1 MLESIIGDDSWNRMT
16 EAEKTAVV
24 VQGRAT
30 LRHLTEGLL
39 DGPEQLRNACRD
51 FLINTGTTLEG
62 LPTKSPPALRRTRQ
76 RKSASRSSSKTS
88 RPVKIRTR
96 RSRIRTSKQRFG
108 LPNGFV
114 PRLQRYGR
122 MILLE
127 DNVYRLPNGQE
138 FVPGHPTGTLGRI
151 EHLYA
156 LLTMEQHEKGRR
168 GSVYIRTDGRIFDY
182 SFDQAHPER
191 EIFETGYT
199 IQDLE
204 RTGRYT
210 SPSGKEKTIRSAK
223 GKAAPALRATAVKA

>member
-1 MLESIIGDDSWNRMT
+1 MSESIIGDDSWDRMT
-16 EAEKTAVV
+16 EVEKTAVV

-51 FLINTGTTLEG
+51 FLISTGTSLEG
-62 LPTKSPPALRRTRQ
+62 LPIESQPAIRRPRR
-76 RKSASRSSSKTS
+76 RKSTGRSSSKTS
-88 RPVKIRTR
+88 RAVKVKTR

-127 DNVYRLPNGQE
+127 GNVYRLPNGQE
-138 FVPGHPTGTLGRI
+138 FVPSHPTGTLGRI

-182 SFDQAHPER
+182 SFDQANPER

-199 IQDLE
+199 MQDLE

-210 SPSGKEKTIRSAK
+210 SPS
-223 GKAAPALRATAVKA
+223 ALEY

>member
-1 MLESIIGDDSWNRMT
+1 MSESIIGDDSWNRMT

-51 FLINTGTTLEG
+51 FLINTGTAFEG
-62 LPTKSPPALRRTRQ
+62 LPIKSQPSVRRPRE
-76 RKSASRSSSKTS
+76 RKSTGRSAVKSS
-88 RPVKIRTR
+88 RPVKIRAR
-96 RSRIRTSKQRFG
+96 RSRIKTPKLRFG
-108 LPNGFV
+108 LPSGFV

-127 DNVYRLPNGQE
+127 ENVYRLPNGQE
-138 FVPGHPTGTLGRI
+138 FVAGHPSGTLARI
-151 EHLYA
+151 GHLYA
-156 LLTMEQHEKGRR
+156 LLTMEQHEQGRR
-168 GSVYIRTDGRIFDY
+168 GSLYIRTDGRIFDY
-182 SFDQAHPER
+182 SLDHADPER

-210 SPSGKEKTIRSAK
+210 SPSGKKKKDST
-223 GKAAPALRATAVKA
+223 GKAETAPTPKANAVKG

>member
-1 MLESIIGDDSWNRMT
+1 MSESIIGDDSWNRMT

-51 FLINTGTTLEG
+51 FLVNTGTALEG
-62 LPTKSPPALRRTRQ
+62 LPIKSQPAVRRSRL
-76 RKSASRSSSKTS
+76 RKSTSRSSSKTS
-88 RPVKIRTR
+88 RPVKVRTR
-96 RSRIRTSKQRFG
+96 RSRIRTSTQKFG

-127 DNVYRLPNGQE
+127 GNVYRLPNGQE
-138 FVPGHPTGTLGRI
+138 FAPTHPTGTLGRI

-156 LLTMEQHEKGRR
+156 LLTMEQHENGRR

-182 SFDQAHPER
+182 SFDQANPER

-210 SPSGKEKTIRSAK
+210 SPSAKEKKIRPAK
-223 GKAAPALRATAVKA
+223 GKAAPTSQVNAVKA

>member
-1 MLESIIGDDSWNRMT
+1 MT

-30 LRHLTEGLL
+30 LRHLMEGLL
-39 DGPEQLRNACRD
+39 DGPEQLHNACRD
-51 FLINTGTTLEG
+51 FLISTGTALEG
-62 LPTKSPPALRRTRQ
+62 LPIKSQPAIQRPRR
-76 RKSASRSSSKTS
+76 RKSTGRSSSKTS
-88 RPVKIRTR
+88 KPVKVRTR

-127 DNVYRLPNGQE
+127 GNVYRLPNGQE
-138 FVPGHPTGTLGRI
+138 FVPSHPTGTLGRI

-156 LLTMEQHEKGRR
+156 LLTMEQHEEGRR

-191 EIFETGYT
+191 EIFETSYT

-210 SPSGKEKTIRSAK
+210 SPSGTKKKIPPAK
-223 GKAAPALRATAVKA
+223 GKAAPTPQVNAVKA

>member
-1 MLESIIGDDSWNRMT
+1 
-16 EAEKTAVV
+16 

-51 FLINTGTTLEG
+51 FLISTGTPLEG
-62 LPTKSPPALRRTRQ
+62 LPIKSQPAIRRPRR
-76 RKSASRSSSKTS
+76 RKSAGRSSSKTS
-88 RPVKIRTR
+88 RAVVRTR
-96 RSRIRTSKQRFG
+96 RLRIRTSKQRFG

-127 DNVYRLPNGQE
+127 GNVYRLPNGQE
-138 FVPGHPTGTLGRI
+138 FVPSHPTGTLGRI

-182 SFDQAHPER
+182 SFDQANPER

-210 SPSGKEKTIRSAK
+210 SPSVLEY
-223 GKAAPALRATAVKA
+223 

>member
-1 MLESIIGDDSWNRMT
+1 MSESIIGDDSWDRMT
-16 EAEKTAVV
+16 EVEKTAVV

-51 FLINTGTTLEG
+51 FLISTGTALEG
-62 LPTKSPPALRRTRQ
+62 LPIKSQPAIRRPRR
-76 RKSASRSSSKTS
+76 RKSTGRSSSKTS
-88 RPVKIRTR
+88 RAVKVKTR

-127 DNVYRLPNGQE
+127 GEVYRLPNGQE
-138 FVPGHPTGTLGRI
+138 FVPSHPTGTLGRI

-182 SFDQAHPER
+182 SFDQANPER

-199 IQDLE
+199 MQDLE

-210 SPSGKEKTIRSAK
+210 SPS
-223 GKAAPALRATAVKA
+223 ALEY

>member
-1 MLESIIGDDSWNRMT
+1 MSESIIGDDSWNRMT

-39 DGPEQLRNACRD
+39 DGPEQLRNACREV
-51 FLINTGTTLEG
+51 LISTGTALEG
-62 LPTKSPPALRRTRQ
+62 LPINGQPTVRRPRQ
-76 RKSASRSSSKTS
+76 RKSTRRSSSKTS
-88 RPVKIRTR
+88 RPVKVRTR
-96 RSRIRTSKQRFG
+96 RSRIRISKQRFG

-127 DNVYRLPNGQE
+127 GNVYRLPNGQE

-156 LLTMEQHEKGRR
+156 LLTMEQHEKGKR
-168 GSVYIRTDGRIFDY
+168 GSVYIRTDGKIFDY
-182 SFDQAHPER
+182 SFDQADPER
-191 EIFETGYT
+191 EIFETAYT

-210 SPSGKEKTIRSAK
+210 SASRLEKKIRPAK
-223 GKAAPALRATAVKA
+223 GKAH

>member
-1 MLESIIGDDSWNRMT
+1 MSESIIGDDSWDRMT
-16 EAEKTAVV
+16 EVEKTAVV

-51 FLINTGTTLEG
+51 FLISTGTALEG
-62 LPTKSPPALRRTRQ
+62 LPIKSQPAIRRPRR
-76 RKSASRSSSKTS
+76 RKSTGRSSSKTS
-88 RPVKIRTR
+88 RAVKVKTR

-127 DNVYRLPNGQE
+127 GDVYRLPNGQE
-138 FVPGHPTGTLGRI
+138 FVPSHPTGTLGRI

-182 SFDQAHPER
+182 SFDQANPER

-199 IQDLE
+199 MQDLE

-210 SPSGKEKTIRSAK
+210 SPS
-223 GKAAPALRATAVKA
+223 ALEY

>member
-1 MLESIIGDDSWNRMT
+1 MT
-16 EAEKTAVV
+16 EAEKSAVV

-51 FLINTGTTLEG
+51 FLISTGTPLEG
-62 LPTKSPPALRRTRQ
+62 LPIKSQPAIRRPRR
-76 RKSASRSSSKTS
+76 RKSAGRSSSKTS
-88 RPVKIRTR
+88 RAVVRTR
-96 RSRIRTSKQRFG
+96 RLRIRTSKQRFG

-127 DNVYRLPNGQE
+127 GNVYRLPNGQE
-138 FVPGHPTGTLGRI
+138 FVPSHPTGTLGRI

-182 SFDQAHPER
+182 SFDQANPER

-210 SPSGKEKTIRSAK
+210 SPS
-223 GKAAPALRATAVKA
+223 ALEY

>member
-1 MLESIIGDDSWNRMT
+1 MSESIIGDDSWNRMT

-51 FLINTGTTLEG
+51 FLISTGTALEG
-62 LPTKSPPALRRTRQ
+62 LPIESQPAIRRPRR
-76 RKSASRSSSKTS
+76 RKSNGRSSAKRS
-88 RPVKIRTR
+88 RPVKVRTR

-127 DNVYRLPNGQE
+127 GNVYRLPNGQE
-138 FVPGHPTGTLGRI
+138 FVPSHPTGTLGRI

-156 LLTMEQHEKGRR
+156 LLTVEQHEKGRR

-182 SFDQAHPER
+182 SFDQANPER

-210 SPSGKEKTIRSAK
+210 SPSAKEKKIRPAK
-223 GKAAPALRATAVKA
+223 GKAAPTPQVNAVKA

>member
-1 MLESIIGDDSWNRMT
+1 MSESIIGDDSWDRMT
-16 EAEKTAVV
+16 EVEKTAVV

-30 LRHLTEGLL
+30 LRHLKEGLL

-51 FLINTGTTLEG
+51 FLISTGTALEG
-62 LPTKSPPALRRTRQ
+62 LPIKSQPAIRRPRR
-76 RKSASRSSSKTS
+76 RKSTGRSSSKTS
-88 RPVKIRTR
+88 RAVKVRTR
-96 RSRIRTSKQRFG
+96 RLRIRTSKQRFG

-127 DNVYRLPNGQE
+127 GDVYRLPNGQE
-138 FVPGHPTGTLGRI
+138 FVPSHPTGTLGRI

-182 SFDQAHPER
+182 SFDQANPER

-210 SPSGKEKTIRSAK
+210 SPFAKEKNSARNARF
-223 GKAAPALRATAVKA
+223 GPF